1 MQLIDAPYMVFFL
14 QKYNFLL
21 AYSFSNAR
29 VIIIFMFY
37 PIVTS
42 RQSLFCDNIISIG
55 FMKK

>member
-42 RQSLFCDNIISIG
+42 RQ
-55 FMKK
+55 